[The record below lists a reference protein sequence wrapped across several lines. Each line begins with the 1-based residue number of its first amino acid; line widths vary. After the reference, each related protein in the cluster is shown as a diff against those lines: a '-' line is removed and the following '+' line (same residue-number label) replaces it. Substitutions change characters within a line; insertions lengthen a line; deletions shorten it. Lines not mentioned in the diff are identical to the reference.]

1 METMTEKTI
10 HPLATPGIHEAFFEF
25 VKAKADDRSPVLNVL
40 EIGAGRGAF
49 TKRLHEAGFDISA
62 CDISGEG
69 FLYDKVPFTEAN
81 ISQGL
86 PYEDSSYDMVV
97 AVEVM
102 EHLFDHEQIFSE
114 CARVLR
120 AGGLFLISTPNILSL
135 KSRMRFLLSGFHYSF
150 KPLNLKSFDGMQ
162 HVSALSFDQYQY
174 LARKYGFQ
182 VRSTSADKHQSTSR
196 ALSFMRP
203 FLSLFSLIRGFN
215 NTLHNNS
222 TLLFG
227 RTLFIAFEMDG
238 K

>member
-1 METMTEKTI
+1 METKDEKTI
-10 HPLATPGIHEAFFEF
+10 SPLATPGIHGAFFKF
-25 VKAKADDRSPVLNVL
+25 VSAAAGARTPGPKVL

-86 PYEDSSYDMVV
+86 PYEDSSYGMVV

-102 EHLFDHEQIFSE
+102 EHLFDHERIFSE
-114 CARVLR
+114 CARVLKE
-120 AGGLFLISTPNILSL
+120 GGLFLISTPNILSL

-150 KPLNLKSFDGMQ
+150 KPLDLTSFDGMQ

-174 LARKYGFQ
+174 LARKYGFHA
-182 VRSTSADKHQSTSR
+182 RSISADKHQSTSR
-196 ALSFMRP
+196 ALSFLRP
-203 FLSLFSLIRGFN
+203 LLSLFSLMRGFD

-222 TLLFG
+222 TMLLG
-227 RTLFIAFEMDG
+227 RTIFIAFEKDG

>member
-1 METMTEKTI
+1 METEPTETI
-10 HPLATPGIHEAFFEF
+10 IPLATPGIHEAFFEF
-25 VKAKADDRSPVLNVL
+25 VKATADGRLPAPKVL

-62 CDISGEG
+62 CDMSGEG
-69 FLYDKVPFTEAN
+69 FLYDKVPFREAN

-86 PYEDSSYDMVV
+86 PYADSSYDAIV

-102 EHLFDHEQIFSE
+102 EHLFDHERIFSE

-120 AGGLFLISTPNILSL
+120 DKGLLLISTPNILSL

-150 KPLNLKSFDGMQ
+150 KPLDLTRFDGMQ
-162 HVSALSFDQYQY
+162 HVSSLSFDQYQY
-174 LARKYGFQ
+174 LARKFGFS
-182 VRSTSADKHQSTSR
+182 VRATSADKHQSTST

-203 FLSLFSLIRGFN
+203 LLALFSLIRGFD

-222 TLLFG
+222 TMLLG
-227 RTLFIAFEMDG
+227 RTLFISFEKDG
-238 K
+238 E